1 MNPEPTLSSAY
12 SQVAPAHHPWT
23 SLKFSANT
31 GCESRL
37 KNSLFSSSPE
47 ASRLVESRHKL
58 IVIWDEAWGGPFS
71 PLLPAKW
78 WVSITQF
85 LHLETC
91 LACLWLSRGS
101 PSLRDRAWGLWQP
114 HCWPYF
120 PHFPGLSP
128 WAHSPFCAFFPE
140 VLPPGIPSPLDPTFF
155 SYLIDLCS
163 SPLTHPHSTPK
174 KDPASFLFQL
184 SFVSVLHKGK
194 CYMCWHLTGE
204 CALPF

>member
-91 LACLWLSRGS
+91 LACLWLSEAPLLSGTELGGS
-101 PSLRDRAWGLWQP
+101 DNLTVGHISHISLVCPHEPTALFVPFFQRSFPLEFPLPWTPLSSHTWQISV
-114 HCWPYF
+114 H
-120 PHFPGLSP
+120 H
-128 WAHSPFCAFFPE
+128 
-140 VLPPGIPSPLDPTFF
+140 PSPTPIPLQERILQASSF
-155 SYLIDLCS
+155 S
-163 SPLTHPHSTPK
+163 
-174 KDPASFLFQL
+174 
-184 SFVSVLHKGK
+184 SVLSQCCTKGNVI
-194 CYMCWHLTGE
+194 CVGT
-204 CALPF
+204 